1 MSLVL
6 EKVDF
11 ETSEEMPHRQVD
23 MHVRNSEWSV
33 TISELRFVISM

>member
-11 ETSEEMPHRQVD
+11 EMPEEMLHGQLD
-23 MHVRNSEWSV
+23 MHVRSSDWSV
-33 TISELRFVISM
+33 TIKICHQHLD